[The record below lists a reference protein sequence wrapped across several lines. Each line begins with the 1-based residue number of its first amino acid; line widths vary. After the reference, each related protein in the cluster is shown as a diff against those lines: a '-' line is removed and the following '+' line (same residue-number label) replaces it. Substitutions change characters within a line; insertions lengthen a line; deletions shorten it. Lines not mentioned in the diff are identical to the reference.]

1 MSAYLLNYYYVA
13 AFAIVGGLVGMLLLS
28 VARIFR
34 QNKPGKTKLEP
45 YECGMEP
52 FEGNWTQYTAR
63 YYVFA
68 LLFLIFDVEIAF
80 LYPWATVFRQFGI
93 LSLIEMFVFIFVLLL
108 GLIYA
113 WKKGVL
119 KWL

>member
-1 MSAYLLNYYYVA
+1 MNAYLTNYYYVA
-13 AFAIVGGLVGMLLLS
+13 AFAIVGGLFGWLLLS
-28 VARIFR
+28 VARLLR
-34 QNKPGKTKLEP
+34 PRNDTREKLLP

-52 FEGNWTQYTAR
+52 FGGGWTQHTAR
-63 YYVFA
+63 FYIFA

-80 LYPWATVFRQFGI
+80 LYPWATVFHGLGI
-93 LSLIEMFVFIFVLLL
+93 TGLVEMFLFIFVLLA